1 MAKNNNFNEIRNETT
16 VYEAIAS
23 DCDPLF
29 GAKSKSFGIYH
40 PIATQAQIEA
50 QFATNKPYTDKR
62 GIKRNNVDGTTFY
75 NNTNYRYQGISGANA
90 DGTKKVVD
98 FYTIP
103 TTAQTNAAGAGLNG
117 VPFILPLGTTGN
129 VEVAAN
135 QIPGFMYYDTTNN
148 VIKLRT
154 NAAWV
159 SFAIAP

>member
-1 MAKNNNFNEIRNETT
+1 MSKNNNFNEIRNETT

-75 NNTNYRYQGISGANA
+75 NNTNDRYQGIRGAEA
-90 DGTKKVVD
+90 TGVKKVVD

-103 TTAQTNAAGAGLNG
+103 TNNAAGAGLNG
-117 VPFILPLGTTGN
+117 VPFILPSGTE
-129 VEVAAN
+129 VDVQVAAN
-135 QIPGFMYYDTTNN
+135 QILGFMYYDTTNN

-154 NAAWV
+154 NAAW
-159 SFAIAP
+159 ATIAVAP